1 MLSMVTRSSARRIAN
16 NNCQRLGQNNLL
28 TKRISLF
35 NFFGVA
41 GCPPPR
47 ATELELLLPA
57 SSISSACCNPND
69 TGAIIKLLM
78 EMVALSLVVDGPDT
92 PNTCSKCFSDFYRDN
107 RKHMVK
113 TYPIRGPTKVCGK
126 KKRKK
131 WVLVTISTVIFY
143 ALGVRQI
150 GTRFAT
156 LRDQNSVCLFIS
168 RQQKLL

>member
-1 MLSMVTRSSARRIAN
+1 MMKSLGRVSKKTKKNRKSLIISSKYWTKQNLNQNSLRFRCMLSMVTRSSARRIAN

-92 PNTCSKCFSDFYRDN
+92 PNTCSKCFSDFYRAN
-107 RKHMVK
+107 RKHMV
-113 TYPIRGPTKVCGK
+113 
-126 KKRKK
+126 
-131 WVLVTISTVIFY
+131 
-143 ALGVRQI
+143 
-150 GTRFAT
+150 
-156 LRDQNSVCLFIS
+156 
-168 RQQKLL
+168 